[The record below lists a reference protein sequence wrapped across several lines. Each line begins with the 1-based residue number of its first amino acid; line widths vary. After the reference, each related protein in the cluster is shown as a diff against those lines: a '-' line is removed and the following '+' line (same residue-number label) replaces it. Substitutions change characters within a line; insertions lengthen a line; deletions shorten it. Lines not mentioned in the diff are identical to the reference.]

1 MKKQIEESPVLVSEG
16 QMHGYRIV
24 YEQIPTSW
32 GAYAPDLPGLG
43 VVGNSREEVERLIG
57 EAIPIHLEELALDR
71 RERPWLY
78 QSGDLSPE
86 LRAAFARIDAA

>member
-1 MKKQIEESPVLVSEG
+1 MKKQVEKSPVLVSEG
-16 QMHGYRIV
+16 QVHGYRVV

-43 VVGNSREEVERLIG
+43 VVGDSREEVERLIA

-71 RERPWLY
+71 QERPWLY
-78 QSGDLSPE
+78 RSEELSPE
-86 LRAAFARIDAA
+86 LRAIFARIDAA